1 MLRLLTTGS
10 LTSGNS
16 LATSSSPR
24 FDVYGND
31 FGWGK
36 PVAVRSGDQN
46 KNNGKITLFEGVD
59 EGSIDIEVCLSYEI
73 LEALGNDIE
82 FVVPISK

>member
-1 MLRLLTTGS
+1 MS
-10 LTSGNS
+10 
-16 LATSSSPR
+16 
-24 FDVYGND
+24 Y
-31 FGWGK
+31 
-36 PVAVRSGDQN
+36 

-73 LEALGNDIE
+73 LEALGNDTE